1 VIMEEKQIL
10 HVDFATLRQSYIE
23 VKNFLEKTTKE
34 KVENVDVLIE
44 KDLFLSGLDNESLLI
59 AFIEKYDIDFSKFDY
74 SKHFLSEGE
83 LANGFQVV
91 LNIVFLPLYFLF
103 WLIKEFTFDLIDLNK
118 YLIKIVKL
126 FSTNQRETRD
136 MSFGDLLTSYVNK
149 KYTLRNTTKFVLHNP
164 KLS

>member
-1 VIMEEKQIL
+1 MEEKQIL
-10 HVDFATLRQSYIE
+10 YVDFATLRQSYIE

>member
-1 VIMEEKQIL
+1 MEEKQIL

-136 MSFGDLLTSYVNK
+136 MSFGDLLTSYLNK
-149 KYTLRNTTKFVLHNP
+149 KYTLRSNVKFVLQD
-164 KLS
+164 S

>member
-1 VIMEEKQIL
+1 MEEKQIL

-136 MSFGDLLTSYVNK
+136 MSFGDLLTSYLNK
-149 KYTLRNTTKFVLHNP
+149 KYTLRDSTVFVL
-164 KLS
+164 K

>member
-1 VIMEEKQIL
+1 MEKKQIL

>member
-1 VIMEEKQIL
+1 MEEKQIL

-103 WLIKEFTFDLIDLNK
+103 WLIKEFTFDLTDLNK

>member
-1 VIMEEKQIL
+1 MEEKQIL

-126 FSTNQRETRD
+126 FSTNQRETLD
-136 MSFGDLLTSYVNK
+136 MSFGDLLTSYLNK
-149 KYTLRNTTKFVLHNP
+149 KYTLRSNVKFVLQD
-164 KLS
+164 S

>member
-1 VIMEEKQIL
+1 MEEKQIL
-10 HVDFATLRQSYIE
+10 YVDFTTLRQWYIE

-44 KDLFLSGLDNESLLI
+44 EDLFLSGLDNESLLI
-59 AFIEKYDIDFSKFDY
+59 AFIEKYDIDFSKFDF
-74 SKHFLSEGE
+74 SEHFLEEFE
-83 LANGFQVV
+83 LMSGFQVLFNMV
-91 LNIVFLPLYFLF
+91 LLPLYFLF

>member
-1 VIMEEKQIL
+1 MEEKQIL

>member
-1 VIMEEKQIL
+1 MIMEEKQIL
-10 HVDFATLRQSYIE
+10 YVDFTTLRQWYIE

-44 KDLFLSGLDNESLLI
+44 EDLFLSGLDNESLLI
-59 AFIEKYDIDFSKFDY
+59 AFIEKYDIDFSKFDF
-74 SKHFLSEGE
+74 SEHFLEEFE
-83 LANGFQVV
+83 LMSGFQVLFNMV
-91 LNIVFLPLYFLF
+91 LLPLYFLF

>member
-1 VIMEEKQIL
+1 MEEKQIL

-126 FSTNQRETRD
+126 FSINQRETLD
-136 MSFGDLLTSYVNK
+136 MSFGDLLTSYLNK
-149 KYTLRNTTKFVLHNP
+149 KYTLRSNVKFVLHY
-164 KLS
+164 

>member
-1 VIMEEKQIL
+1 MEEKQIL

-103 WLIKEFTFDLIDLNK
+103 WLIKEFTFDLINLNK

-126 FSTNQRETRD
+126 FSTNQRETFD
-136 MSFGDLLTSYVNK
+136 MSFGDLLTSYLNK
-149 KYTLRNTTKFVLHNP
+149 KYTLRDSTVFVL
-164 KLS
+164 K

>member
-1 VIMEEKQIL
+1 MEEKQIL

-91 LNIVFLPLYFLF
+91 LNIVFIPLYFLF

>member
-1 VIMEEKQIL
+1 MK
-10 HVDFATLRQSYIE
+10 QSYIE

-59 AFIEKYDIDFSKFDY
+59 EFIEKYDIDFSKFDY

-83 LANGFQVV
+83 LANGFQVLFNMV
-91 LNIVFLPLYFLF
+91 LLPLYFLF
-103 WLIKEFTFDLIDLNK
+103 WLVKELTFDLINLNK

-126 FSTNQRETRD
+126 FSITKRTDEIKLTFSTNQRETLD
-136 MSFGDLLTSYVNK
+136 MSFGDLLTSYLNK
-149 KYTLRNTTKFVLHNP
+149 KYTLRSNLKFVLHNC
-164 KLS
+164 

>member
-1 VIMEEKQIL
+1 MEEKQIL
-10 HVDFATLRQSYIE
+10 YVDFSTLRQSYLE

-59 AFIEKYDIDFSKFDY
+59 AFIEKYDIDFSEFDY

-91 LNIVFLPLYFLF
+91 FNMVLLPLYLLF
-103 WLIKEFTFDLIDLNK
+103 WLVKEFTFDLINLNK
-118 YLIKIVKL
+118 YLMKFVKL
-126 FSTNQRETRD
+126 FSTNQRETLD
-136 MSFGDLLTSYVNK
+136 MSFGDLLTSYIK
-149 KYTLRNTTKFVLHNP
+149 KEYTSRNSVRFVL
-164 KLS
+164 K